1 MPAGRR
7 RSQGKHAGLYFPSM
21 TTRNARLAGL
31 FALLLPL
38 AAQAAGLEDTLNSR
52 FQGGWVVVK
61 APIASS
67 CDGFYNDNDAV
78 GSRVDS
84 KARRR
89 FEAGELAR
97 VERVGA
103 KRGRVDV
110 FLDIA
115 EEVLQERHDGPFTLY
130 DPLSCRIQLKVPIPE
145 RADAAAAEARLAEL
159 LELHGSE
166 REAEASPAWN
176 GRRREPF
183 PENYEETLA
192 AYESWKAAQTN
203 AAVQDRMDDAIEE
216 AARINDRLRS
226 DPEYLE
232 GFAAG
237 VEKAKDRV
245 HGDCPGLLRSTFSP
259 EGKGSGDWKRGY
271 EDGQRLAWNL
281 ELLRKLKECFVP
293 IP

>member
-1 MPAGRR
+1 MAP
-7 RSQGKHAGLYFPSM
+7 P
-21 TTRNARLAGL
+21 NARLA
-31 FALLLPL
+31 FALLLSLPI
-38 AAQAAGLEDTLNSR
+38 AAHAAGLEDTLNSLWK
-52 FQGGWVVVK
+52 GGWAVVK
-61 APIASS
+61 LPISSS
-67 CDGFYNDNDAV
+67 CDGFYNDNDVV
-78 GSRVDS
+78 GARVES

-89 FEAGELAR
+89 FEAGELVR
-97 VERVGA
+97 VERVGP

-110 FLDIA
+110 FLDLA
-115 EEVLQERHDGPFTLY
+115 EAVLEQRRDGPFTLY
-130 DPLSCRIQLKVPIPE
+130 DTLNCRIQLRVPIPE
-145 RADAAAAEARLAEL
+145 RADSEAAEARLAEL

-183 PENYEETLA
+183 PENYEQTLA

-203 AAVQDRMDDAIEE
+203 VAVQDRMDRAIEE

-237 VEKAKDRV
+237 VDRGKDRH
-245 HGDCPGLLRSTFSP
+245 HGDCPSLLRSSFSP
-259 EGKGSGDWKRGY
+259 EGKGDGDWKRGY

-281 ELLRKLKECFVP
+281 ELLRKLKDCFVP
-293 IP
+293 VA

>member
-1 MPAGRR
+1 
-7 RSQGKHAGLYFPSM
+7 M
-21 TTRNARLAGL
+21 TTPNARLVGL
-31 FALLLPL
+31 LALLLPV
-38 AAQAAGLEDTLNSR
+38 AVHAAGLEDSLNAR
-52 FQGGWVVVK
+52 FRGGWVVVK
-61 APIASS
+61 VPISSS
-67 CDGFYNDNDAV
+67 CDGFYNDNDVV
-78 GSRVDS
+78 GTRVES
-84 KARRR
+84 KARHR
-89 FEAGELAR
+89 FDAGELAR

-115 EEVLQERHDGPFTLY
+115 EGVLEERHDGPFTLY
-130 DPLSCRIQLKVPIPE
+130 DPLSCRIQLRVPIPE
-145 RADAAAAEARLAEL
+145 RADSEAAETRLAEL

-166 REAEASPAWN
+166 REAEASSAWN

-203 AAVQDRMDDAIEE
+203 AAVQARMDDAIEE

-237 VEKAKDRV
+237 VEKAKDRH
-245 HGDCPGLLRSTFSP
+245 HGDCPSLLRSTFSP

-281 ELLRKLKECFVP
+281 ALLRKLRECFVP
-293 IP
+293 VP

>member
-1 MPAGRR
+1 
-7 RSQGKHAGLYFPSM
+7 M
-21 TTRNARLAGL
+21 TNLRLAVL
-31 FALLLPL
+31 LALLFPLP
-38 AAQAAGLEDTLNSR
+38 AHAAGLEDSLNSR
-52 FQGGWVVVK
+52 FRGGWVVVK
-61 APIASS
+61 VPISSS
-67 CDGFYNDNDAV
+67 CDGYYNDNDVV
-78 GSRVDS
+78 GTRVES

-110 FLDIA
+110 FLDLA
-115 EEVLQERHDGPFTLY
+115 EQVLEERHDGPFTLY

-159 LELHGSE
+159 LELHGSD

-183 PENYEETLA
+183 PENYEQTLA
-192 AYESWKAAQTN
+192 AYEAWKAAQTN
-203 AAVQDRMDDAIEE
+203 TAVQARMDDAIEE
-216 AARINDRLRS
+216 AARASDRMRS

-232 GFAAG
+232 GFGAG
-237 VEKAKDRV
+237 VEKARDRV
-245 HGDCPGLLRSTFSP
+245 HADCPGLLRSTFSP
-259 EGKGSGDWKRGY
+259 ESKGSGDWKRGY

-281 ELLRKLKECFVP
+281 ELLRKLRACFVP
-293 IP
+293 VP